1 METQQ
6 TIPSRSESAQSIQ
19 ETGRTLSPEVEE
31 VLPGMVLAGA
41 AASVALSFL
50 LRVTGRQHD
59 ALFVG
64 QWAPTLLLFGLY
76 SGKGRRFGVSSKQR
90 ESGEHPVAREVH

>member
-1 METQQ
+1 METPQ
-6 TIPSRSESAQSIQ
+6 TIPSRSEGAQSTQ
-19 ETGRTLSPEVEE
+19 ETGRKLSPEVEE
-31 VLPGMVLAGA
+31 VLPGMFLAGA

-76 SGKGRRFGVSSKQR
+76 SGQARRFGVSSKQR
-90 ESGEHPVAREVH
+90 EAGKHPVVREMH